1 LPVTRGIGDR
11 VIGGTINTTGS
22 VTFRVDKT
30 GSKTVL
36 AQIARLVA
44 DAQASKPQI
53 QKLVDR
59 IAAIFVPA
67 VILIA
72 LATFAVWAAWG
83 PEPRFLR
90 AMINAVAVLIVAC
103 PCAMGLATPAAIMV
117 GTGRGAQLGLLF
129 KNASA
134 LEALARIDT
143 IILDKTGTVTAGEP
157 AVVGE
162 WLSPSVNPSEFWS
175 AVGAIEE
182 RSEHPLASAIIK
194 RAGQE
199 TDLAAVTVSDFSA
212 VPGKG
217 IEARVDGISWRIGT
231 ATWLKDQGVSMDD
244 ATRHIGAWEDA
255 GCAIAVVARDSRMAG
270 ALAVSDQLKQGAVA
284 TITRLK
290 KHGWRTVL
298 LSGDRRPAVE
308 SVGRQ
313 LGVDETMGEVM
324 PDGKLRVIIE
334 YQKAGHR
341 VAMVGDGINDA
352 PALAAADLG
361 IAISTG
367 TDVAKEAADITV
379 LGTRAGAIADGVDLG
394 KRTLATIRGNL
405 FWAFFYNVVAIP
417 VAAGVLYPAFG
428 FLLSP
433 MIAAATM
440 AFSSVFVLTNSLR
453 LRRFRPS
460 AI

>member
-1 LPVTRGIGDR
+1 
-11 VIGGTINTTGS
+11 
-22 VTFRVDKT
+22 
-30 GSKTVL
+30 
-36 AQIARLVA
+36 
-44 DAQASKPQI
+44 
-53 QKLVDR
+53 
-59 IAAIFVPA
+59 
-67 VILIA
+67 
-72 LATFAVWAAWG
+72 
-83 PEPRFLR
+83 
-90 AMINAVAVLIVAC
+90 
-103 PCAMGLATPAAIMV
+103 
-117 GTGRGAQLGLLF
+117 LGLLF

-134 LEALARIDT
+134 LEALAHIDT
-143 IILDKTGTVTAGEP
+143 IILDKTGTVTAGQ
-157 AVVGE
+157 ATVVGE
-162 WLSPSVNPSEFWS
+162 WLSPSVSAPEFWS
-175 AVGAIEE
+175 AVRAIEE
-182 RSEHPLASAIIK
+182 RSEHPLSQAILK
-194 RAGQE
+194 RTGQE

-231 ATWLKDQGVSMDD
+231 ATWLKEQGVFTDD
-244 ATRHIGAWEDA
+244 VTRHIGAWEDA